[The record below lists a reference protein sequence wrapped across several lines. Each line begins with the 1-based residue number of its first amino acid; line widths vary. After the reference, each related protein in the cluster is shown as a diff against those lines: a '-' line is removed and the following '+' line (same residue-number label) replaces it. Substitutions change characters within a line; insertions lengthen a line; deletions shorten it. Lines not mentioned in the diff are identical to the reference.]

1 MWIFNSKKYINHLW
15 VVWGFTHCSWFT
27 PFILFSLSI
36 HFSPIHYSSFIL
48 ILAWEGK
55 MNCWRW
61 TIVLLD
67 VMIVCV
73 FQPWINACMSEM
85 HWHVLSFVHSCESR
99 ESRYGDSWSDA
110 LESWK
115 EVDILRECVEE
126 KGVHF
131 LGLCRL
137 EIREIVYFGLLCV
150 EKPMRDWV
158 LTGLGSWVTLWNYHC
173 GFIALAWWWP
183 VVETWNDNVYGWV
196 ERPWF
201 AASWW

>member
-61 TIVLLD
+61 AIVLLA
-67 VMIVCV
+67 VMIAGV

-85 HWHVLSFVHSCESR
+85 HWHMLSCAHSCESW
-99 ESRYGDSWSDA
+99 ESQHGDSWPNA
-110 LESWK
+110 LEPWK
-115 EVDILRECVEE
+115 EVDNLRYCVPK
-126 KGVHF
+126 KGVHS
-131 LGLCRL
+131 LGLCMLDKRELVYLDCCVCWEACENLSVDWFGKLSDTL
-137 EIREIVYFGLLCV
+137 EPSLWIHS
-150 EKPMRDWV
+150 P
-158 LTGLGSWVTLWNYHC
+158 GSGVTLLLRL
-173 GFIALAWWWP
+173 GTTMSK
-183 VVETWNDNVYGWV
+183 VGW
-196 ERPWF
+196 EHP
-201 AASWW
+201 